1 MSEIKEQVGVNSQEA
16 VSDREEAEGLLK
28 LQLTKLETIA
38 ERYYAEV
45 QHEERE
51 WVFLTEAIVAKAFGQ
66 ASPQFDRLFRT
77 RSLGTGDVQVRF
89 TDLEHERLQQ
99 NFEERSRRRRAVLK
113 ELLAELS
120 IRGHVEG

>member
-1 MSEIKEQVGVNSQEA
+1 MSEIKEQVSVNPQGA
-16 VSDREEAEGLLK
+16 ISDREEVEGLLK

-66 ASPQFDRLFRT
+66 SSPQFERLFST

-99 NFEERSRRRRAVLK
+99 NFEERSRRRKVVLK